1 MSLLN
6 KMFGSKPKKQVQSG
20 PTAAEAIQRSD
31 LLISLGLFFFIN
43 IFLILDKH
51 KSLLFASN
59 IIQHLL

>member
-31 LLISLGLFFFIN
+31 LLICLGLFFFMN
-43 IFLILDKH
+43 IFFILDKH
-51 KSLLFASN
+51 KNF
-59 IIQHLL
+59 IISFKYIM